1 MLIATA
7 AALMAHRTPVD
18 DAVARSG
25 LGLHPPRARRKLISG
40 SGRTGLDEQR
50 GLHDTPTRDTGFT
63 SSAANLD
70 LVRSIFAAWERGDFG
85 SVEWADPEIE
95 FVIADGPAP
104 GSWNGLAGMVKGW
117 RDFLS
122 AWESWRGEA
131 EEYRD
136 LDGER
141 VLVLILG
148 SGRGRRVAWTPSRS
162 GRGA

>member
-1 MLIATA
+1 M
-7 AALMAHRTPVD
+7 
-18 DAVARSG
+18 
-25 LGLHPPRARRKLISG
+25 
-40 SGRTGLDEQR
+40 
-50 GLHDTPTRDTGFT
+50 
-63 SSAANLD
+63 SSATNLD

-85 SVEWADPEIE
+85 SVEWADPEID

-122 AWESWRGEA
+122 AWEGWRGEA
-131 EEYRD
+131 EGYRD

-148 SGRGRRVAWTPSRS
+148 SGRGKTS
-162 GRGA
+162 GLDAEQIRARGVNLFAIRDGKVVRLVVYLNRERALADLGLAPDTGS